1 MNPPGARGARA
12 WPRAFVAATALV
24 SVSTLSSL
32 LSASCAAALM
42 KLPAGPGVPAAD
54 AAGALAQA
62 TAACREIKTL
72 TAEIAITGS
81 AGGHRV
87 RGRLLA
93 GVAAPASVRLEFVAP
108 FGPPLFIFAAT
119 GSEATLVLPRDERV
133 VEHGDPAAVLN
144 AVAGV
149 PLDSADVVAM
159 LSGCVPTG
167 AQSGGRELA
176 ADWRVVHVSA
186 GTVGYDVYAHRERE
200 SLPWRVAVLM
210 RQGPTDKTMRIEYR
224 DVQGELPRLIRL
236 VANNGSRESDFD
248 LTLALSQVERNVSL
262 GPDVFRVEI
271 PRAATPIT
279 VDELRRARLGLREN

>member
-24 SVSTLSSL
+24 SLSTLSSL
-32 LSASCAAALM
+32 LSASCAAPLM
-42 KLPAGPGVPAAD
+42 KLPAGAGVPAAD

-62 TAACREIKTL
+62 TAACRGIKTL

-119 GSEATLVLPRDERV
+119 GSDATLVLPRDERV
-133 VEHGDPAAVLN
+133 VEHGDPAVVLN

-149 PLDSADVVAM
+149 PLDRRRSRRDAER
-159 LSGCVPTG
+159 L
-167 AQSGGRELA
+167 R
-176 ADWRVVHVSA
+176 
-186 GTVGYDVYAHRERE
+186 AHR
-200 SLPWRVAVLM
+200 
-210 RQGPTDKTMRIEYR
+210 GRIR
-224 DVQGELPRLIRL
+224 R
-236 VANNGSRESDFD
+236 
-248 LTLALSQVERNVSL
+248 
-262 GPDVFRVEI
+262 
-271 PRAATPIT
+271 PRAGRRLA
-279 VDELRRARLGLREN
+279 RRARICGNRRL